1 MKNCKDVI
9 PVSVSEIED
18 DDGGDIWDP
27 SSSPTWDKSRRR

>member
-18 DDGGDIWDP
+18 DDGGETWDP
-27 SSSPTWDKSRRR
+27 SSPAWDKSRRR